1 MMTCTFYDFFYICQT
16 TNIIL
21 FFGIIQGEEAKRP
34 TRDIPLAI
42 VISLSIITLSYC
54 SVAIILT
61 LMWPY
66 YYQVRLFYSLY
77 YTYFKL
83 C

>member
-1 MMTCTFYDFFYICQT
+1 
-16 TNIIL
+16 
-21 FFGIIQGEEAKRP
+21 
-34 TRDIPLAI
+34 LAI

>member
-1 MMTCTFYDFFYICQT
+1 MLTSQT
-16 TNIIL
+16 ANTIL

-66 YYQVRLFYSLY
+66 YNQVRLFYSLY
-77 YTYFKL
+77 A
-83 C
+83 